1 MNISAINSDLT
12 TRLLG
17 FAIFVLTAG
26 SLLFAEAYL
35 QEFSIAG
42 IYFHGI
48 PSESMMQTV
57 SIFDLKNEAFISLW
71 NLHIQPPL
79 FDALRMVLAK
89 ISSSNDPLYLQ
100 FEVDKGLYLIWAM
113 IYGLIC
119 MTIFFWLSKISSN
132 WFALLSALL
141 FAASPAMLLYATLL
155 EATLLSSFLILCFIY
170 LLWKIRNQE
179 RVSPWLL
186 AISFLLLFLTRS
198 IFQWQWLILIFI
210 SLVLLKY
217 PIANLR
223 KFLLIS
229 GIVVALF
236 LLKQFLLF
244 GVTSTSTF
252 TGLNLCQSIGVCKS
266 HYVPDLTMDATI
278 GLPNVLIRDK
288 KLTEAHNFNHL
299 KDLSLHNAYLQDYRD
314 GLSAKS
320 PRELATIYLNNLSL
334 YFQPSSNYASTNI
347 LLVKLPERWR
357 VYYEKVFSVPLM
369 PLILLACLIFW
380 GVRSRLNTLRS
391 SVGIAIP
398 VMAIFVI
405 SVLFESGENMRFKFF
420 IEPILF
426 IFISS
431 QIYSAGLLI
440 WDLLVRGR
448 GDVKKAA

>member
-1 MNISAINSDLT
+1 MNISVINSALS
-12 TRLLG
+12 TRILG
-17 FAIFVLTAG
+17 LGIFVLTAI
-26 SLLFAEAYL
+26 SLLFAESYL
-35 QEFSIAG
+35 REFSIAG

-57 SIFDLKNEAFISLW
+57 SLFDLKNEAFISLW

-79 FDALRMVLAK
+79 FDTLRMALTK
-89 ISSSNDPLYLQ
+89 IASSNDPQYLQ
-100 FEVDKGLYLIWAM
+100 YEVDKGLYLFWAM

-119 MTIFFWLSKISSN
+119 MTIFFWLSKITSN
-132 WFALLSALL
+132 WFALISALL
-141 FAASPAMLLYATLL
+141 FAASPAMLLYATTL

-170 LLWKIRNQE
+170 LLWKIGNQE
-179 RVSPWLL
+179 KVSPWLL
-186 AISFLLLFLTRS
+186 AISFLLLFFTRS

-210 SLVLLKY
+210 SLALLRY
-217 PIANLR
+217 PMADIR

-244 GVTSTSTF
+244 GITSTSSF
-252 TGLNLCQSIGVCKS
+252 TGLNLCQSIGACKP
-266 HYVPDLTMDATI
+266 HYVPDLNPSETL
-278 GLPNVLIRDK
+278 GVPNVLIRDK

-299 KDLSLHNAYLQDYRD
+299 KDLSLNKAYLKDYRD

-320 PRELATIYLNNLSL
+320 IHELASIYYNNLLL

-357 VYYEKVFSVPLM
+357 VYYEKVFSAPLM

-380 GVRSRLNTLRS
+380 GVRSCSNTLRS

-398 VMAIFVI
+398 VIAIFII

-426 IFISS
+426 IFIAS
-431 QIYSAGLLI
+431 QIYSAGSLSWNFLL
-440 WDLLVRGR
+440 G
-448 GDVKKAA
+448 GKGSSKK